1 MNERKK
7 PWFRWTGRSGVL
19 AAGLLIAAAAAG
31 VGLAEITTSSP
42 APTVAATSTTSS
54 STDGTGQTTANGD
67 DEQGS
72 EAGDPISMW
81 PTTATRT

>member
-42 APTVAATSTTSS
+42 TPTVADVHS
-54 STDGTGQTTANGD
+54 
-67 DEQGS
+67 
-72 EAGDPISMW
+72 
-81 PTTATRT
+81 RK